1 MYLFLLQ
8 DRLEQECS
16 ISPKQH
22 LQKSNHLYGFHY
34 HNLLSGVFDGSV
46 SEGLAD
52 SIAFLQTGDAK
63 ISPYFYVS
71 GGHIREV
78 SNNRSYP
85 EDIVNEVHIDG
96 LIFAGAVWDLWNIL
110 VQDDPEEGTNTL
122 THLLV
127 EATSM
132 GPEIATSYEAFLFAD
147 DDDGDLSNGI
157 PLERSP
163 SSSSANKNAS

>member
-1 MYLFLLQ
+1 MHLDGELILLKGKGCNNTG
-8 DRLEQECS
+8 RLSDVSYHERG
-16 ISPKQH
+16 H
-22 LQKSNHLYGFHY
+22 GFHY
-34 HNLLSGVFDGSV
+34 HNYECALDGSV
-46 SEGLAD
+46 SEGLVD

-78 SNNRSYP
+78 SANRSYP

-96 LIFAGAVWDLWNIL
+96 LIFAAAVWDLWNIL

-122 THLLV
+122 TRLLV

-147 DDDGDLSNGI
+147 DDDGDLSMEPPI
-157 PLERSP
+157 
-163 SSSSANKNAS
+163 NAC

>member
-1 MYLFLLQ
+1 MCNAYFDGELNFFRKGEGCNNTG
-8 DRLEQECS
+8 RLSDVSYHEWG
-16 ISPKQH
+16 H
-22 LQKSNHLYGFHY
+22 GFHY

-78 SNNRSYP
+78 SANRSYP

-96 LIFAGAVWDLWNIL
+96 LFLQVLFGIYGTFLYKMIL
-110 VQDDPEEGTNTL
+110 KKVQI
-122 THLLV
+122 H
-127 EATSM
+127 
-132 GPEIATSYEAFLFAD
+132 
-147 DDDGDLSNGI
+147 
-157 PLERSP
+157 
-163 SSSSANKNAS
+163 